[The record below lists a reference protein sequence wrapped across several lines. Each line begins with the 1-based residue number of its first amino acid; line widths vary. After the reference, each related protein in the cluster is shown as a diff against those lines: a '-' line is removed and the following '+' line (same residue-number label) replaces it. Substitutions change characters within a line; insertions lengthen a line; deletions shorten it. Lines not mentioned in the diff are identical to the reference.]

1 MGHTI
6 QSAASA
12 LQRLQTPEALRNST
26 SATESTFVNTLLY
39 QEVKFKSGF
48 IQRELLSA
56 ALIVLLYSDAA
67 CLADLCR

>member
-12 LQRLQTPEALRNST
+12 LQRLQTPEVLRNST
-26 SATESTFVNTLLY
+26 STTESTFVNSLLY
-39 QEVKFKSGF
+39 QEVEFKSSF